1 MGDAD
6 FDRIET
12 LIGDSTPI
20 ARRGGNALSSHN
32 ASSQWSAPGAHEQF
46 YVTSAHAQPSRVRQH
61 CNVVSR
67 KCTLNQIVDETR
79 FTDISIQDDHVP
91 MEHAR
96 QQTAPTLTPLT
107 GCRPFSHTRQ
117 GLVAHADD
125 DLTRSLR
132 IEARFVSVWMAVML
146 DAEERGLEVAQ

>member
-32 ASSQWSAPGAHEQF
+32 ASSQWSAPSAHEQF
-46 YVTSAHAQPSRVRQH
+46 YATSARAQPSRVRH
-61 CNVVSR
+61 CNVIRR
-67 KCTLNQIVDETR
+67 KCNCNQIVDETR
-79 FTDISIQDDHVP
+79 FTDISIQDDHVS

-107 GCRPFSHTRQ
+107 SCRPFSNTTQ
-117 GLVAHADD
+117 GLAAHADD

-132 IEARFVSVWMAVML
+132 IEARFVSVWVAVML
-146 DAEERGLEVAQ
+146 DAEERGLEVA